1 MIDTGPGILTDPIS
15 GNYIVEVFR
24 HQSGKVKSVAQYITD
39 GLNNGEAVA
48 IIARPFLRK
57 ALIDC
62 LVPQGVDVQSCKDQ
76 GKIKFL
82 DAEFLLSSLWFD
94 DGIDA
99 EAFEKFVSDPL
110 RVMKQKY
117 DKIRIFGEM
126 VNLLWQKG
134 AYAEAMQLEDSWNAL
149 FKKFE
154 FSLLIT
160 YSLNHLDPSTFDEA
174 LEQICRCHP
183 HHNPPVISD
192 LSISYEENEL
202 LDSFGL
208 PWKRL
213 IKEV

>member
-1 MIDTGPGILTDPIS
+1 MIGAVSGVLTAPIS
-15 GNYIVEVFR
+15 GNHIIKVFR
-24 HQSGKVKSVAQYITD
+24 HQSGKIKSITQYITD
-39 GLNNGEAVA
+39 GLNDNEAVA

-57 ALIDC
+57 ALIDF
-62 LVPQGVDVQSCKDQ
+62 LVTQGVDVQSCKDQ
-76 GKIKFL
+76 GKIKFF

-110 RVMKQKY
+110 RVMKQKQKY
-117 DKIRIFGEM
+117 DKIRIFSEM

-174 LEQICRCHP
+174 LEQICRYHP

-192 LSISYEENEL
+192 LSISY
-202 LDSFGL
+202 
-208 PWKRL
+208 
-213 IKEV
+213 